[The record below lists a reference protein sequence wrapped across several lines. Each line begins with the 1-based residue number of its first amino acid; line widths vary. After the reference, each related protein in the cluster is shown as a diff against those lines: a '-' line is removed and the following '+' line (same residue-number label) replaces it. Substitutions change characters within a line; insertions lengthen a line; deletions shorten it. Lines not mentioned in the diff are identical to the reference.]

1 MSACLLLTAGLGT
14 RLRPFTEK
22 VPKPCLPFLNLP
34 LMNYS
39 FYLARHGGFEDF
51 VLNLHHLPEQ
61 VKATSQK
68 LTPHCQ
74 TLSYSD
80 ETTQILGSGGALFKA
95 KNLLK
100 NHEHF
105 LVANGDEV
113 LIPSESNLIAD
124 LVKKFHSEKALCTL
138 LTCDHPDLLKKFN
151 AVWVNTDGQVREF
164 GKETAESDLR
174 PVHYTGYKIFSRR
187 IFDYLPDG
195 KSNIFYEVLKNAIAQ
210 GETVNHHFLETVLW
224 YETGDFDSF
233 ISASRDI
240 ALCHMN
246 ELRSLQGFFKQ
257 DLVCHLN
264 LEQEPLV
271 THSADSALRLKLKWQ
286 NFACLGKGTKLK
298 SDLQIKNIISA
309 DNATL
314 STESGLED
322 SFIF

>member
-14 RLRPFTEK
+14 RLKPFTEK

-39 FYLARHGGFEDF
+39 FFLARQGGFENF
-51 VLNLHHLPEQ
+51 VFNLHHLPEQ

-68 LTPHCQ
+68 LSSHCQ

-80 ETTQILGSGGALFKA
+80 ETKKILGSGGALSKA
-95 KNLLK
+95 KDMLK
-100 NHEHF
+100 NWDYF

-113 LIPSESNLIAD
+113 LIPSESNIIAD
-124 LVKKFHSEKALCTL
+124 LIMKFHSEKALCTL

-151 AVWVNTDGQVREF
+151 AVWVNSAGQVRGF
-164 GKETAESDLR
+164 GKETTGADLR

-195 KSNIFYEVLKNAIAQ
+195 ESNIFYEVLKRAIAE
-210 GETVNHHFLETVLW
+210 GETVNHHFLEKALW

-240 ALCHMN
+240 ALHHMN
-246 ELRSLQGFFKQ
+246 ELQGVQSFFHQ
-257 DLVCHLN
+257 NLVCHLN
-264 LEQEPLV
+264 LKQEPLV
-271 THSADSALRLKLKWQ
+271 THAADSALRQKLEWQ

-298 SDLQIKNIISA
+298 SYLQIKNIISA
-309 DNATL
+309 ENATL
-314 STESGLED
+314 SNESCLEN